1 MAEYFLRLFILLP
14 VVAGLAWGSLWLWRK
29 MQQGG
34 TFRPDRRLIAR
45 TVEVLPMG
53 TQGKMAVIEF
63 GDQHLLVGVSRTQ
76 INLIAS
82 KPRKGDEAVSG
93 EAENVD
99 AAR

>member
-45 TVEVLPMG
+45 TVEVMPMG

-63 GDQHLLVGVSRTQ
+63 GDEYILVGVSRTQ
-76 INLIAS
+76 INLIA
-82 KPRKGDEAVSG
+82 RKKRDADDAEA
-93 EAENVD
+93 
-99 AAR
+99 